1 MYRDMLPNQ
10 VCKHLG
16 EVHPLTFIDSFMYG
30 EKIKLPIQRYLVSD
44 GRLQVRGHPLKA
56 DSFEFKCYIYYLGR
70 CQTSW
75 TSEKKGHPGS
85 FLLSSFLGL
94 ICHCH
99 LTAWLKRTG
108 HVFQMDRMGTTFAH
122 LFKSYLLFL
131 LSMVREQTVSTVQ
144 RIRQSRERLPTNF
157 LVGFAKP
164 IDCRLEKGG
173 GWSKKVSAKRAF

>member
-1 MYRDMLPNQ
+1 MG
-10 VCKHLG
+10 K
-16 EVHPLTFIDSFMYG
+16 
-30 EKIKLPIQRYLVSD
+30 KIKLPIQRYLVSD

-56 DSFEFKCYIYYLGR
+56 DSFECKCYIYYLVR

-122 LFKSYLLFL
+122 PFKSYLLFL

-144 RIRQSRERLPTNF
+144 RIRQSRERFANQFPRGLCKTHRLQIGKGRRMVEESFRKTSF
-157 LVGFAKP
+157 LETISAWLFKLTVCRR
-164 IDCRLEKGG
+164 DCERLMQ
-173 GWSKKVSAKRAF
+173 R